1 MNSDT
6 QSMNKV
12 STLPKSLKLKKKNQI
27 EILGMK
33 NSIKEIKNE
42 LMSIENRADQ
52 MVERISHIKD
62 RKLEMMQRE
71 ERDEHK

>member
-1 MNSDT
+1 
-6 QSMNKV
+6 
-12 STLPKSLKLKKKNQI
+12 
-27 EILGMK
+27 MK

-42 LMSIENRADQ
+42 LMSIEKRADQ